1 MKQKFSKNYRSVLKL
16 TGLCFVL
23 FVAGITLSS
32 YNRAARTADDLWK
45 QLGISQQQGSDKIK
59 SSFMNGYLDYW
70 GVRNIKNLTSGNKA
84 MVAKDLLVYT
94 KTYLN
99 NAAVQAAYAKER
111 ESVKPSAPVAKSVS
125 KEDIRKEQIDGMKKA
140 IKNTEDMIKKFPDME
155 KAARKSIA
163 ELEKNIKDFEK
174 PDSEIIELL
183 YQGQVSGNK
192 MEQDRYAESL
202 KSWEKNYPADY
213 RLKIRSY
220 LEKYIATA
228 STVDFDA
235 ALTEKYNKKVFVNP
249 VYEGK
254 NDEWKMIF
262 RAGKEVY
269 GVAKPFAD
277 QWLKELSAL

>member
-1 MKQKFSKNYRSVLKL
+1 MKQQFSKNYRSVLKL
-16 TGLCFVL
+16 TTLCIVL
-23 FVAGITLSS
+23 FIAGITLSS

-70 GVRNIKNLTSGNKA
+70 GIRNIKSITSGNKA
-84 MVAKDLLVYT
+84 MLAKDLLAYT

-99 NAAVQAAYAKER
+99 SAAVKAAYAKER
-111 ESVKPSAPVAKSVS
+111 ESVKPYAPVVKTTT

-140 IKNTEDMIKKFPDME
+140 IENTEAMIKKFPDME
-155 KAARKSIA
+155 KEARKSIA
-163 ELEKNIKDFEK
+163 EFEKTIKDFEK
-174 PDSEIIELL
+174 PDSKIIEIL
-183 YQGQVSGNK
+183 YQGKLSEIK
-192 MEQDRYAESL
+192 MNEDRYKESL
-202 KSWEKNYPADY
+202 KSWEKSYPTDY
-213 RLKIRSY
+213 RLKLRSY
-220 LEKYIATA
+220 LEKYITTA
-228 STVDFDA
+228 ATVDFDA
-235 ALTEKYNKKVFVNP
+235 SLTEKYNKKVFVNP

-269 GVAKPFAD
+269 DVAKPFAD